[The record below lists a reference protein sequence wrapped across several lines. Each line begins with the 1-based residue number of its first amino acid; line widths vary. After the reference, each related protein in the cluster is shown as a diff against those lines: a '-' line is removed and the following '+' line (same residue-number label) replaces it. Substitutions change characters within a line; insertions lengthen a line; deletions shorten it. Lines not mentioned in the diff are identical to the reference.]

1 MSYDYQI
8 DKDRLYFTQCN
19 DTFPNRCPE
28 CTSTKILRHCK
39 IYHNFP
45 AVWKHIKQDHKDI
58 PENRLD
64 EIAHVENSVFK
75 AFKWN
80 IFPKWEYSE
89 AKIRPATSSSSILI
103 DGRTPRIDMLENLE
117 KIANLL
123 KTQSEHFPRFKPRLL
138 SILVEKAIG
147 PRVDR
152 TKNKYIDCITRY
164 SEKDKLHGVYVVTE
178 FCEKLGA

>member
-1 MSYDYQI
+1 MSYDDPL

-19 DTFPNRCPE
+19 DAILLKCPE
-28 CTSTKILRHCK
+28 CTSTKILRQCRIHR
-39 IYHNFP
+39 NFP
-45 AVWKHIKQDHKDI
+45 ALWIHLKHEHNDI
-58 PENRLD
+58 LESRMD
-64 EIAHVENSVFK
+64 EIIQVLNDVFK

-80 IFPKWEYSE
+80 MFPKWEYSE
-89 AKIRPATSSSSILI
+89 FIPKTSSSCIMI
-103 DGRTPRIDMLENLE
+103 DGRPPRIDMLENLE

-123 KTQSEHFPRFKPRLL
+123 KAQSEHFPIFKPKLL

-152 TKNKYIDCITRY
+152 TKKKYIDCITRY

-178 FCEKLGA
+178 FCEKLGV

>member
-1 MSYDYQI
+1 MSYDDPL

-58 PENRLD
+58 LESRLD
-64 EIAHVENSVFK
+64 EIAYVENFVFK
-75 AFKWN
+75 AYKWN
-80 IFPKWEYSE
+80 MFPKWEFSE
-89 AKIRPATSSSSILI
+89 AKIKPTTTSSSIQI
-103 DGRTPRIDMLENLE
+103 DGKTPRIDMLENLE

-123 KTQSEHFPRFKPRLL
+123 KTQSEHFPIFKPRLL

-152 TKNKYIDCITRY
+152 TKKKYIDCITRY
-164 SEKDKLHGVYVVTE
+164 SDKDKVHGVYNVTQ
-178 FCEKLGA
+178 FCKELSA